1 MTCFI
6 FNVSY
11 LYISM
16 SLFDIYIY
24 IYISDV
30 YAVWVV
36 SCPVRKYFSVFQKMF
51 FIFLQLRH
59 IYLRMLSD

>member
-1 MTCFI
+1 
-6 FNVSY
+6 
-11 LYISM
+11 M

-24 IYISDV
+24 IYISDD